1 MPAKWLNRFELKPG
15 RWVYVP
21 AADAR
26 ASGTAI
32 KVEVE
37 RLWSPPDY
45 FYHLQ
50 SGGHVAALRSH
61 LGSSIF
67 FKADIQNF
75 FGSINR
81 TRVTRCLKSKFSYKV
96 AREWAVA
103 STVQDPGSTNMTL
116 PYGFVQSQL
125 LASLCLS
132 ESALGRVLHRISRK
146 DGAAVSVYVDD
157 IVVSTRDA
165 ALLEKLYADVV
176 LAADRSR
183 FTLNPAKSTAPSPQ
197 ISAFNILVSE
207 AQMSI
212 EPTRLAQFA
221 SALARGATPSQK
233 QGILNYVNSVCP
245 AQLGT
250 L

>member
-26 ASGTAI
+26 SLGFAI
-32 KVEVE
+32 KSEVE
-37 RLWSPPDY
+37 RLWKPPDY

-61 LGSSIF
+61 VSNNIF

-81 TRVTRCLKSKFSYKV
+81 TRITRCLKSKFSYKV

-103 STVQDPGSTNMTL
+103 STVRDPDSESTTL

-125 LASLCLS
+125 LASLCLY
-132 ESALGRVLHRISRK
+132 ESALGRLLHRIDSHK
-146 DGAAVSVYVDD
+146 EAKVSVYVDD
-157 IVVSTRDA
+157 IIVSTRDS
-165 ALLEKLYADVV
+165 ALLTQLHADVI
-176 LAADRSR
+176 LAANRSR
-183 FTLNPAKSTAPSPQ
+183 FVLNPVKSTAPSPQ

-207 AQMSI
+207 AEMNI
-212 EPTRLAQFA
+212 EATRLAEFA
-221 SALARGATPSQK
+221 STLAAGATPSQK
-233 QGILNYVNSVCP
+233 QGIVSYVNSVCP
-245 AQLGT
+245 AQISAL
-250 L
+250 